1 VNDQP
6 FRSRSADR
14 SKPPEPAKPQQPS
27 TSNDRPTSTDRKVI
41 TALLLGLALLLGGLY
56 VAGYVF
62 TSDKLPT
69 GTTVAGVEV
78 GGLEP
83 AAAERALVEGLADRT
98 RAPIIVSAAGRRH
111 RIDPVEAGLGVDV
124 AESVAQAG
132 AGRSWSVARM
142 WGYFTGGDEFDAAVT
157 VDGAKLDAAVAAFAK
172 DVDQVAREGK
182 ITFDAGT
189 ATPHLPR
196 NGLAVDQDAAADE
209 IFDAYLQTTEVVPL
223 PVTDTEPEIS
233 EKDVRTAMDNFANPA
248 MSAPVIVVLAGENVV
263 LRPEAYSRAL
273 SLKPKD
279 GALVPTLDGPALLK
293 AIKPAVR
300 TVALQPRDATVTLVN
315 GQPVVV
321 PGRTG
326 LTFEHKKL
334 TDRFLKLVVQKGKR
348 RTISVESVI
357 DKPDFTVA
365 EARKLQIHEVV
376 SSYTIAYPH
385 ADYRNTNLGRASE
398 LINGTV
404 LKPGETF
411 SLNDTVGERTRAN
424 GFTEGFIISD
434 GVYLEELGGGVSQM
448 ATTMF
453 NAMFFAG
460 LEDVEHKPHSFYI
473 DRYPVG
479 REATVAWG
487 AVDLKFRNDT
497 PYGVLISTSIN
508 PSTFSSDGAVTVSMW
523 STKYWDIT
531 AGVSD
536 RYDITQE
543 KTRRL
548 KGDDCVPNDGYGG
561 FEVDVFRYFRQVGS
575 DELVRKETMHTKY
588 TPSDTV
594 ICTK

>member
-1 VNDQP
+1 M
-6 FRSRSADR
+6 
-14 SKPPEPAKPQQPS
+14 PS
-27 TSNDRPTSTDRKVI
+27 TSTDRPTSTDRKVI
-41 TALLLGLALLLGGLY
+41 TALLLGLVLLLGGLY
-56 VAGYVF
+56 VAGFVF

-98 RAPIIVSAAGRRH
+98 KEPIIVSAAGQRR
-111 RIDPVEAGLGVDV
+111 RIDPVEAGLGFDV

-142 WGYFTGGDEFDAAVT
+142 WGYFTGGDDFDAVVT
-157 VDGAKLDAAVAAFAK
+157 VDGAKLAGEVAAFAK

-182 ITFDAGT
+182 VTFDTGT
-189 ATPHLPR
+189 ATPHLPH
-196 NGLAVDQDAAADE
+196 NGQAIDQDAAADE
-209 IFDAYLQTTEVVPL
+209 IFDAYLRTTEVVPL
-223 PVTDTEPEIS
+223 PVTDSEPEIN
-233 EKDVRTAMDNFANPA
+233 EKDVRTAMDDFANPA

-273 SLKPKD
+273 SLKAED
-279 GALVPTLDGPALLK
+279 GALVPTLDRKALLK
-293 AIKPAVR
+293 AIRPAVR
-300 TVALQPRDATVTLVN
+300 TVALQPKDATVTLVD

-326 LTFEHKKL
+326 LTFDHKKL
-334 TDRFLKLVVQKGKR
+334 TDRFLKLVVRKGNR

-357 DKPDFTVA
+357 DKPDFTA
-365 EARKLQIHEVV
+365 ADARKLQITEMV
-376 SSYTIAYPH
+376 SSYTIGYPH

-398 LINGTV
+398 LVNGTV

-411 SLNDTVGERTRAN
+411 SLNGTVGERTRAN

-434 GVYLEELGGGVSQM
+434 GVYLEDLGGGVSQI
-448 ATTMF
+448 ATTLF

-479 REATVAWG
+479 REATVVWG
-487 AVDLKFRNDT
+487 AVDLKFKNDT
-497 PYGVLISTSIN
+497 PYGVLISASIN
-508 PSTFSSDGAVTVSMW
+508 PSTSSSAGAVSVSMW

-531 AGVSD
+531 TGVSD
-536 RYDITQE
+536 RYAITKE

-548 KGDDCVPNDGYGG
+548 KGDDCVPNEGYGG
-561 FEVDVFRYFRQVGS
+561 FDINVFRYFRHVGS
-575 DELVRKETMHTKY
+575 DELVRKETMHTTY

-594 ICTK
+594 VCTS